1 MGLDPELSGRNATW
15 AFLPDR
21 IEIVYSSSSGI
32 PRLLRRIGRRS
43 VPVAAIAW
51 AGVMH
56 GDGAPVLALRL
67 HPGADPYTEVAAGQ
81 LAEDSDLYRL
91 ELDRGQAD
99 LAEYYAEHIRLLVE
113 QHGVIWSESDGF
125 LLGADPP
132 PLHLRCFDAD
142 AHLDADNLH
151 LRWNA
156 DATPEK
162 RSGGD
167 RTYPL
172 TDLRG
177 VEWVRPGAFSGQLSV
192 RVKGESA
199 DKPPAE
205 EDPTT
210 VLFGLG
216 CGTVADS
223 LPFGASLLAGI
234 RRHMAPAS
242 SGALSDGWRAAVD
255 AGPSVSR
262 LATSVDEI
270 ANAIRELGSLNEAGL
285 LDDAEFQRKKQE
297 LLDRL

>member
-1 MGLDPELSGRNATW
+1 MGLDPELPGRNATW

-21 IEIVYSSSSGI
+21 IEIAYSSSSGI
-32 PRLLRRIGRRS
+32 PRLLRRIGQRS
-43 VPVAAIAW
+43 VPLAAIAR
-51 AGVMH
+51 AAVMH
-56 GDGAPVLALRL
+56 GDGAPVLSLRL

-81 LAEDSDLYRL
+81 LAEDSELYRL
-91 ELDRGQAD
+91 ELDRGQSD
-99 LAEYYAEHIRLLVE
+99 LAEYYAEHIRLLTE
-113 QHGVIWSESDGF
+113 QHATTWSESDGF
-125 LLGADPP
+125 LLGAEPP

-162 RSGGD
+162 RAGGD

-172 TDLRG
+172 ADLRD

-192 RVKGESA
+192 RVKGESG
-199 DKPPAE
+199 DRPPAE

-223 LPFGASLLAGI
+223 LPFGASLLAGM
-234 RRHMAPAS
+234 RRHAAPAS
-242 SGALSDGWRAAVD
+242 SGALSGGRRTALD
-255 AGPSVSR
+255 AGPQESR

-270 ANAIRELGSLNEAGL
+270 ANAIRELGSLKESGL